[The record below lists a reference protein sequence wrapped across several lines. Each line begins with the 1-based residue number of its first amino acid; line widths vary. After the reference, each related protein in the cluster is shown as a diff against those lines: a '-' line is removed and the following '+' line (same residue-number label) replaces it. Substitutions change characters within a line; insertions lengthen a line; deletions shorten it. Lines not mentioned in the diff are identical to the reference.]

1 MAEGKEKGGKEG
13 LEGLLDGVFDSP
25 KKPVVKTP
33 VVPEKVL
40 PEDPPDKEEEESSL
54 GNAAEAE
61 AEASDSSELLKL
73 LMGVFLLIGLPLLIY
88 FFKRGVSGF
97 IYASIVHLALAFFGS
112 KTYCF
117 FASIALFLIYLF
129 FIK

>member
-1 MAEGKEKGGKEG
+1 MADEKVKGGTEG

-25 KKPVVKTP
+25 KKPVLKAP
-33 VVPEKVL
+33 VVPEKAR
-40 PEDPPDKEEEESSL
+40 PEDQPDKEEEESSL
-54 GNAAEAE
+54 GNAAEAK
-61 AEASDSSELLKL
+61 ASDSSELLKV
-73 LMGVFLLIGLPLLIY
+73 LMGVFLLVGLPLLIY

-117 FASIALFLIYLF
+117 FASIALFLIYIF